1 MPDFSSVQTARIQ
14 YLAIAA
20 SIVLIVAII
29 ELIRRGRLRE
39 EYALVWL
46 GAAVVFLVLSIWR
59 ELFDALAR
67 FLGIAYAPALL
78 ILVILFFGFVYLL
91 HFSIVI
97 SRLTS
102 ENKKL
107 AQELAIF
114 AKLVEE
120 RSYRDDTDDPAG

>member
-29 ELIRRGRLRE
+29 ELIRRGWLRE
-39 EYALVWL
+39 EYAFVWL

-114 AKLVEE
+114 ARLVEE
-120 RSYRDDTDDPAG
+120 RSNRDDTDAPAG

>member
-29 ELIRRGRLRE
+29 ELIRRGWLRE
-39 EYALVWL
+39 EYAFVWL

-67 FLGIAYAPALL
+67 VLGIAYAPALL

-114 AKLVEE
+114 ARLVEE
-120 RSYRDDTDDPAG
+120 RSNRDDTDAPAG

>member
-1 MPDFSSVQTARIQ
+1 
-14 YLAIAA
+14 
-20 SIVLIVAII
+20 
-29 ELIRRGRLRE
+29 
-39 EYALVWL
+39 
-46 GAAVVFLVLSIWR
+46 
-59 ELFDALAR
+59 
-67 FLGIAYAPALL
+67 LL

-120 RSYRDDTDDPAG
+120 RSDRDDTDDPAG